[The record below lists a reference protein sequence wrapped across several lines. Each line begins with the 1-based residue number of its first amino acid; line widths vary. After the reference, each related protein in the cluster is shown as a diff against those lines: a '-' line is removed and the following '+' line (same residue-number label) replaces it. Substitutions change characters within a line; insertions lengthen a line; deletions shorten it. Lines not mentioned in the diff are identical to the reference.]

1 MKLGIFGGTF
11 DPPHLGHLI
20 LAAEARHQ
28 LGLGR
33 VLWVLTPN
41 PPHKNKQPVTPSPYR
56 EALLRAALAERAE
69 FEFSRVD
76 LERPFPHYAVDT
88 VRILKEK
95 HPSDKL
101 IYLMGGDS
109 LRDLPTWHTPQE
121 FVTVC
126 DGIGVMHRPGDHI
139 RMAGLEM
146 TLPGITVKVSFV
158 EAPLLEISSTDIRQ
172 RVAENR
178 PYRDFLPAEVFEL
191 VEQYRLYRYT

>member
-1 MKLGIFGGTF
+1 MLAWARLWSPLG
-11 DPPHLGHLI
+11 DD
-20 LAAEARHQ
+20 AAREEAWAT
-28 LGLGR
+28 LGLSGR
-33 VLWVLTPN
+33 FADVRVDYWSLCLGPDAPAPLLLHAGIGCDGAAT
-41 PPHKNKQPVTPSPYR
+41 R
-56 EALLRAALAERAE
+56 EALLRVALDGRNE

-76 LERPFPHYAVDT
+76 LDRPFPHYAVDT

-121 FVTVC
+121 FVAVC

-146 TLPGITVKVSFV
+146 TLPGITVK
-158 EAPLLEISSTDIRQ
+158 EASRSLIT
-172 RVAENR
+172 
-178 PYRDFLPAEVFEL
+178 FFE
-191 VEQYRLYRYT
+191 

>member
-11 DPPHLGHLI
+11 DPPHIGHLV

-41 PPHKNKQPVTPSPYR
+41 PPHKRKQPVTPSPYR
-56 EALLRAALAERAE
+56 EALLRVALDSRNE

-76 LERPFPHYAVDT
+76 LDRPFPHYAVDT

-95 HPSDKL
+95 NPGDKL
-101 IYLMGGDS
+101 IYLMGGDL
-109 LRDLPTWHTPQE
+109 LRDLPTWHTPHEFLQE
-121 FVTVC
+121 C

-139 RMAGLEM
+139 RLSGLEM
-146 TLPGITVKVSFV
+146 ELPGITDKVRFV
-158 EAPLLEISSTDIRQ
+158 EAPLLQISSTDIRQ
-172 RVAENR
+172 RVAESR
-178 PYRDFLPAEVFEL
+178 PYRDFLPAGVFDL
-191 VEQYRLYRYT
+191 IEQYRLYRFT